1 MRTNMDHVGKVM
13 LHARTFMH
21 QRNLSQVQRICG
33 TYEDGYGYAIEV
45 MTHAR
50 TIMSMQGNS
59 WS

>member
-1 MRTNMDHVGKVM
+1 MDHVGKVM